1 MQQDEEKHDH
11 QMAEEPPDSPSEE
24 PAETTGE
31 AVEPSQPDNIET
43 ISLLDLM
50 REVDETE
57 PSDADEDGSDQESVP
72 TIPSPLVAD
81 HLKPDFEDE
90 VTPTGAPIPSRLPE
104 LQTPPIPLALHD
116 LDPLDRP
123 TVEDIEATSVQP
135 RSAIPGSTQLQ
146 EPSAAED
153 ETIPPSLGIEQ
164 DAATP
169 SGDSFTPVSEA
180 PTQPPQQITPTPAPV
195 RVQSRPARDLP
206 RRQRPLR
213 VRNSAEIAAVPVES
227 PSSVA
232 RPVSARRWTGCLG
245 RVILVTFLL
254 ILIGFA
260 LSVAGASG
268 GYLVVA
274 SQLPKPSELRNR
286 ASTFET
292 ARILD
297 RDGGTLYSLTDP
309 NMGDRTFVSL
319 GEIDLDLQRA
329 TIATEDERFYT
340 NPGFDPLAIARAVM
354 QAAQEGEVV
363 SGASTITQQ
372 LARALLLDE
381 DERTQR
387 TFSRKVKEIILAA
400 ELFRTYPKDEILE
413 LYLNEIYYGNRAY
426 GIEAA
431 AQTYFNKSAADL
443 SLAEASLLAGLPQA
457 PALWDPI
464 TAPEKALGRQRQ
476 VLGLMISAGYITPAE
491 AQEAIDQSALIVRNM
506 EPPNVTLRHPHFTAT
521 VMQQLEAAFG
531 AQAIYQGGLRIYT
544 TIDPEVQR
552 LAEETIE
559 ARRADIN
566 AAGANNAAM
575 VVLDPRTGEVLAL
588 VGSVDYNDETI
599 SGQVNMVTSPRQPGS
614 AIKPLVYLS
623 TMEDGWTPSTL
634 IWDTQTEFPDGV
646 NPPYIPKNYDNE
658 FHGPVRMRP
667 ALGNSYNIPAVKALE
682 YVGVCE
688 FIANAQKLGLFSL
701 QDSGCDELGQPRSH
715 GLSLALGG
723 GEVTPLEIA
732 GAYGV
737 LANQGYYLP
746 PFTISRIE
754 NRKGELLFE
763 HQISPSGDNLV
774 ARPEHTY
781 LLSDILAD
789 DAARQQEFGANSR
802 LNIPGHRVAAKTGTS
817 GTDAFD
823 VRDGWTV
830 GYTPE
835 LVSAVWVGNTDS
847 EPVGEGQTGY
857 GMAAPIWNDFM
868 TRYLSGRQPVDFS
881 RPGEITGVEICLDS
895 GAQPG
900 PGCDR
905 RSVELFANDQL
916 PPSSDQDFLKPLF
929 IDLWTNLEANE
940 NCAESPF
947 EAVFFNLVSNG
958 REEVLVREQRTAR
971 EWLENT
977 SAGRNWAGQRGIAL
991 PLRLPPSDACD
1002 SDTAR
1007 PRVEIAQPREGE
1019 QVTGEIGIWGTVLG
1033 PGFSGYLV
1041 DYGLSHDP
1049 LGWGQ
1054 VQELRTH
1061 TVENDLLAIWDTTQ
1075 ADGGPATIRVVIVG
1089 PDNNYT
1095 EEEDPVRL
1103 EVRVL
1108 LLVLEPTATPTP
1120 TPTETPTP
1128 THTPTA
1134 TSTTTPSPTPT
1145 ITLTP
1150 SVTSTDSASLE
1161 NTPTP
1166 GSTPLSTPTP
1176 IPTANS

>member
-1 MQQDEEKHDH
+1 MQQDEDQRNH
-11 QMAEEPPDSPSEE
+11 QNSGEPPDTPPDQPVTTPDEGIK
-24 PAETTGE
+24 PA
-31 AVEPSQPDNIET
+31 QPEKAET

-50 REVDETE
+50 RDVDDDDDSESTE
-57 PSDADEDGSDQESVP
+57 GTSEQEPAPSIAA
-72 TIPSPLVAD
+72 PLVSD
-81 HLKPDFEDE
+81 HLKPHIDDE
-90 VTPTGAPIPSRLPE
+90 VTPTGAPIPAQLPE
-104 LQTPPIPLALHD
+104 SQTPPIPLVLHD
-116 LDPLDRP
+116 LDPRERP

-135 RSAIPGSTQLQ
+135 RSAIPGSTQVQ
-146 EPSAAED
+146 EPSVVEED
-153 ETIPPSLGIEQ
+153 TIPPTVVAGPDSGMP
-164 DAATP
+164 T
-169 SGDSFTPVSEA
+169 GDSHRPVSEA
-180 PTQPPQQITPTPAPV
+180 PTQPPQ
-195 RVQSRPARDLP
+195 RVVPRPARVGASRDLP
-206 RRQRPLR
+206 RREQPLR
-213 VRNSAEIAAVPVES
+213 YQVATSTAPTPAEAPDPAAEADS
-227 PSSVA
+227 K
-232 RPVSARRWTGCLG
+232 RRWSGCLG
-245 RVILVTFLL
+245 RGFLVIFLL
-254 ILIGFA
+254 VLIGLA
-260 LSVAGASG
+260 LSVAAASG
-268 GYLVVA
+268 GYIVVA
-274 SQLPKPSELRNR
+274 SQLPQPSELRNR

-297 RDGGTLYSLTDP
+297 RDGQVLYSLTDP
-309 NMGDRTFVSL
+309 NMGDRTYVSL
-319 GEIDLDLQRA
+319 SEIDLDLQQA

-340 NPGFDPLAIARAVM
+340 NPGFDPLAIARAVV
-354 QAAQEGEVV
+354 QAAQEGEAV

-387 TFSRKVKEIILAA
+387 TFNRKVKEIILAA

-431 AQTYFNKSAADL
+431 AQTYFNKSASDL

-457 PALWDPI
+457 PALWDPF
-464 TAPEKALGRQRQ
+464 TAPDKALGRQRQ
-476 VLGLMISAGYITPAE
+476 VLGLMISSGYITPAE

-552 LAEETIE
+552 MAEETI
-559 ARRADIN
+559 AAKKADIN

-599 SGQVNMVTSPRQPGS
+599 SGQVNMITSPRQPGS

-623 TMEDGWTPSTL
+623 AMEEDWTASTL
-634 IWDTQTEFPDGV
+634 IWDTQTEFPDGA

-658 FHGPVRMRP
+658 FHGPVRLRS

-688 FIANAQKLGLFSL
+688 FIANVQKLGLVSL
-701 QDSGCDELGQPRSH
+701 QDSGCDEIGQPRNH

-732 GAYGV
+732 GSYGV
-737 LANQGYYLP
+737 LANQGHYLP

-754 NRKGELLFE
+754 NRRGEVLFE
-763 HQISPSGDNLV
+763 HQPLPSGENQV

-781 LLSDILAD
+781 LLSDILSD
-789 DAARQQEFGANSR
+789 DLARQQEFGVNSR
-802 LNIPGHRVAAKTGTS
+802 LNIAGHRVAAKTGTS

-835 LVSAVWVGNTDS
+835 LVSAVWVGNTDN

-857 GMAAPIWNDFM
+857 GMASPIWNEFM
-868 TRYLSGRQPVDFS
+868 NRYLAGKQAVEFS
-881 RPGEITGVEICLDS
+881 RPEGIAEVEICLDS

-900 PGCDR
+900 PGCKSR
-905 RSVELFANDQL
+905 ALEIFANDQL
-916 PPSSDQDFLKPLF
+916 PAGSDGDFLKPLF
-929 IDLWTNLEANE
+929 VDLWTNLEANE
-940 NCAESPF
+940 NCTESLY
-947 EAVFFNLVSNG
+947 EAIFFHLVAYG
-958 REEVLVREQRTAR
+958 RDEVLVREQRNAR
-971 EWLENT
+971 QWLEDT
-977 SAGRNWAGQRGIAL
+977 SAGQNWAGQRDITL
-991 PLRLPPSDACD
+991 PLRLPPSAACEN
-1002 SDTAR
+1002 DTPR
-1007 PRVEIAQPREGE
+1007 PRVEITHPRQSE
-1019 QVTGEIGIWGTVLG
+1019 QVTGEFDIRGTVLG
-1033 PGFSGYLV
+1033 PGFTGYLV
-1041 DYGLSHDP
+1041 EYGLSDDP

-1054 VQELRTH
+1054 VQEMRTH
-1061 TVENDLLAIWDTTQ
+1061 MVDNNLLAIWDA
-1075 ADGGPATIRVVIVG
+1075 ADIAGGPVTIRVIIVG
-1089 PDNNYT
+1089 PDNIYT

-1103 EVRVL
+1103 EARVL
-1108 LLVLEPTATPTP
+1108 VLLLEPTATPTP

-1128 THTPTA
+1128 TTTPTA
-1134 TSTTTPSPTPT
+1134 TSTSTPSPTPT
-1145 ITLTP
+1145 TTHTP
-1150 SVTSTDSASLE
+1150 SPTPTASATSE
-1161 NTPTP
+1161 PTPTP
-1166 GSTPLSTPTP
+1166 RGTPISPTTP
-1176 IPTANS
+1176 IPTAYS